1 MFVFLSGRKLEWSS
15 LKDYTLIMPAVS
27 VGNVGQLSVDLL
39 INSLKPTKLAKVDH
53 PVFVPVNGSDP
64 YDENEKDLM
73 TAAELYVSHEKQL
86 VIFQIRSL
94 LIKEYCT
101 DFLNQLTQWMQS
113 CLFAKTVLLSSCHN
127 YERIDSQLV
136 GSPYRYTVTANVR
149 PEVAETFKNLNWTTL
164 EPRRPVCSPH
174 DTEIL
179 FYPGGGFTSQLFNL
193 CERMNIA
200 LITLLIFCAEGDN
213 MGGVLLVA
221 NELNRWLKVISTTAA
236 DNETP
241 RWKFPISWKL
251 FFGNPPPMTM
261 Y

>member
-1 MFVFLSGRKLEWSS
+1 MFVFLPGRKLEWSS
-15 LKDYTLIMPAVS
+15 LKDYSLIMPAVS
-27 VGNVGQLSVDLL
+27 VGNIGQLAVDLL
-39 INSLKPTKLAKVDH
+39 INSLKPVKLAKLDH

-64 YDENEKDLM
+64 YDENEKDLT

-101 DFLNQLTQWMQS
+101 DFLNQLTQWIQN
-113 CLFAKTVLLSSCHN
+113 CLFAKTVLLTSCHS

-136 GSPYRYTVTANVR
+136 GSPYRYTATSSVK
-149 PEVAETFKNLNWTTL
+149 PETVETFRNLQWTSL
-164 EPRRPVCSPH
+164 ETRRPVYSSE
-174 DTEIL
+174 DKEIL
-179 FYPGGGFTSQLFNL
+179 FYPGGGFTNQLYKL
-193 CERMNIA
+193 CEELDIPM
-200 LITLLIFCAEGDN
+200 ITLLIFCSEGDN

-221 NELNRWLKVISTTAA
+221 NELNRWLKVMSTTAA
-236 DNETP
+236 DNDTP

-251 FFGNPPPMTM
+251 FFGNPPPMTI